1 MKRWLAAGSG
11 LALLGLLSSSALPA
25 QGVTTGSINGKV
37 TNQEGAP
44 LAGAR
49 VTAVHGPSGTTYW
62 GSTRADGRRT
72 GTGTSSRI
80 RESR

>member
-44 LAGAR
+44 LAGAPSWF
-49 VTAVHGPSGTTYW
+49 VTFPLMDLVVTP
-62 GSTRADGRRT
+62 
-72 GTGTSSRI
+72 
-80 RESR
+80 